1 MFIDAVNI
9 RFRAGNGGNGIVS
22 WRHEARIAKWWPFG
36 GNGGRGG
43 DLIAI
48 ADPNINTLS
57 DFRYVKEV
65 AAEDGERGGTKCM
78 NGRDAEDRIVK
89 LPVGTLIY
97 DTEWN
102 LLHDLNKVGE
112 KVRLCIGWRWGYGNA
127 HFASATRRS
136 PSFAENGDT
145 GTALEAHLELK
156 LVADIG
162 IIGVPSAGKST
173 LISCIT
179 QVRPKIADYP
189 FTTLIPNLGVME
201 YKGKT
206 MVLEDVPGLIA
217 GAHTGAWLGI
227 EFLKHIERT
236 RVLCHLLDAG
246 KYEECIKD
254 YDTIREELWFFNPT
268 LLEKD
273 EIIVLSK
280 CDLLD
285 DDMVADLKKQLEKKT
300 GKKVFPI
307 SAPIGIG
314 IAELQNEM
322 LSYIPPEEP
331 IEASD
336 EKPVIIDL
344 KNKKDPNDFVITHEW
359 DHIYRVTGE
368 RIEQIVRMT
377 PLRYPEAVDRVWD
390 VMTKRKIL
398 DEILRQVIKNSPP
411 EEAETYKNLRDLSH
425 IWYAIDGKILI
436 GEAVFNFRDFR

>member
-22 WRHEARIAKWWPFG
+22 WRHEARIAKWGPFG
-36 GNGGRGG
+36 GNGWRGG

-57 DFRYVKEV
+57 NFRYIKEV
-65 AAEDGERGGTKCM
+65 AADDGERWGTKSM
-78 NGRDAEDRIVK
+78 NGRNAEDRIVK
-89 LPVGTLIY
+89 LPVGTLIC
-97 DTEWN
+97 DLEWN
-102 LLHDLNKVGE
+102 LLHDLDTVGQR
-112 KVRLCIGWRWGYGNA
+112 VRLCIGWRGGYGNA

-136 PSFAENGDT
+136 PSFAEDGDT

-189 FTTLIPNLGVME
+189 FTTLIPNLWVME
-201 YKGKT
+201 YKERT
-206 MVLEDVPGLIA
+206 LVLEDVPWLIEW
-217 GAHTGAWLGI
+217 AHTGVGLWI

-246 KYEECIKD
+246 KYEDCIKD
-254 YDTIREELWFFNPT
+254 YDVIRKELGYFNPI
-268 LLEKD
+268 LLEKE

-285 DDMVADLKKQLEKKT
+285 DEMVADLKKQLEKKT
-300 GKKVFPI
+300 KKKVFAI
-307 SAPIGIG
+307 SAPIGEG
-314 IAELQNEM
+314 IEALQNAM
-322 LSYIPPEEP
+322 LSYVPLVEKVEEP
-331 IEASD
+331 EKEA
-336 EKPVIIDL
+336 VLIDL
-344 KNKKDPNDFVITHEW
+344 KNKKDPNDFIVTWEW
-359 DHIYRVTGE
+359 DQNYRVNGQ

-377 PLRYPEAVDRVWD
+377 PLRYPEAIDRVWD
-390 VMTKRKIL
+390 VMDKRKIL
-398 DEILRQVIKNSPP
+398 DEILKQVIQNASP
-411 EEAETYKNLRDLSH
+411 EDAEVYKNLRDLTH
-425 IWYAIDGKILI
+425 IWYSVEGKILI
-436 GEAVFNFRDFR
+436 GDAVFQFRDFR

>member
-22 WRHEARIAKWWPFG
+22 WRHEARIAKWGPFG

-65 AAEDGERGGTKCM
+65 AAEDGERGWTKCM

-97 DTEWN
+97 DTEGN
-102 LLHDLNKVGE
+102 LLHDLDTVGQ
-112 KVRLCIGWRWGYGNA
+112 KVRLCIGGRGGYGNA

-217 GAHTGAWLGI
+217 GAHTGAGLGI

-246 KYEECIKD
+246 KYEDCIAD
-254 YDTIREELWFFNPT
+254 YDIIRQELWFFNPA
-268 LLEKD
+268 LLEKQ

-285 DDMVADLKKQLEKKT
+285 EDMVADLKKQIEKKT

-307 SAPIGIG
+307 SAPIGMG
-314 IAELQNEM
+314 IEDLQNEM
-322 LSYIPPEEP
+322 LKYIPVAKEIIEEA
-331 IEASD
+331 E
-336 EKPVIIDL
+336 VVIDL
-344 KNKKDPNDFVITHEW
+344 ANKKDPNDFIVTHEGG
-359 DHIYRVTGE
+359 HVYRVTGE

-377 PLRYPEAVDRVWD
+377 PLKYPEAVDRVWD

-398 DEILRQVIKNSPP
+398 NEILRQVVKNSSP
-411 EEAETYKNLRDLSH
+411 EEAETYENLRDLSH
-425 IWYAIDGKILI
+425 IWYSVDGKILI